1 MLYGRCDEDLGIPYQ
16 PWSEAISHLVTHLPE
31 TLLADHVAARGGE
44 LARLV
49 PDLANRVPVPP
60 SSSSDGASER
70 YLLFGAVV
78 DLLARV
84 SATAPVVLLL
94 DDLHW
99 SDRQTVQLFR
109 HVVSADV
116 PLRLLVLG
124 TFRESDV
131 GTDHPLAEALA
142 ALHRVPAV
150 VRLALRGL
158 GDDELLAPRDH
169 RGAPDDRERSG
180 PAGHAHGR
188 DGGKSLFVGEMLRH
202 LAETGAIFQDDQ
214 GRWTVSADLRT
225 SGLPV
230 SIREVVGRRVA
241 RLGEGTQRVLSM
253 ASVIGRDFDTDVL
266 AQVADLD
273 EDLVIDLCDQAVTA
287 AVLTEAPTPGRYTSP
302 TRSSSAHVDS
312 LSSGRRVRAHRRVA
326 DALEGLY
333 GEDPGERIGE
343 LAYHWAQAIQPQEV
357 EKAMTYA
364 QRAGDRALAQLA
376 PDESVRWYRG
386 ALDLL
391 DQMSTDDPPRR
402 AALLFGLGDA
412 QRQTGDPEYRETL
425 LDSAR
430 LANEIGDT
438 DLMVRAALW
447 QWARVDGE
455 PNRCGRRR
463 AR

>member
-1 MLYGRCDEDLGIPYQ
+1 M
-16 PWSEAISHLVTHLPE
+16 T
-31 TLLADHVAARGGE
+31 
-44 LARLV
+44 
-49 PDLANRVPVPP
+49 
-60 SSSSDGASER
+60 
-70 YLLFGAVV
+70 
-78 DLLARV
+78 
-84 SATAPVVLLL
+84 
-94 DDLHW
+94 
-99 SDRQTVQLFR
+99 
-109 HVVSADV
+109 
-116 PLRLLVLG
+116 
-124 TFRESDV
+124 ES
-131 GTDHPLAEALA
+131 G
-142 ALHRVPAV
+142 
-150 VRLALRGL
+150 LALRDTLMAETEGN
-158 GDDELLAPRDH
+158 PF
-169 RGAPDDRERSG
+169 
-180 PAGHAHGR
+180 
-188 DGGKSLFVGEMLRH
+188 FVGEMLRH

-287 AVLTEAPTPGRYTSP
+287 AVLTEAPTPGRYTF
-302 TRSSSAHVDS
+302 AHALVERALYDS

-438 DLMVRAALW
+438 DLMVRAARS
-447 QWARVDGE
+447 AMGA
-455 PNRCGRRR
+455 G
-463 AR
+463 